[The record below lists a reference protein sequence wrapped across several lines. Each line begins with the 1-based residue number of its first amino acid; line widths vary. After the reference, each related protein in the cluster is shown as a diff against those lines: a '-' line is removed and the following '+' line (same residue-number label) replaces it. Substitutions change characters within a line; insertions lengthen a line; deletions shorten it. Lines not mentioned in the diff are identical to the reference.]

1 MNDVVIIG
9 AGVVGASVAR
19 ELSKY
24 DLKVT
29 VLDKENDVSNGTTKA
44 NSAIVHGGYDPR
56 ENTLMAKY
64 NVRGNEMYESICE
77 ELSVPFKRTG
87 ALIIG
92 SNEEDKNMLEILLDR
107 GTANG
112 VKGLEIICGDE
123 ALKREPNINKN
134 TTCALYAPSVAIVG
148 PWELTIALMEN
159 AVVNGVNL
167 ELNSKVTGIK
177 KNEDFYEIEVNGKKT
192 IASKYI
198 INAAGLYCD
207 DMHNMVS
214 REKQKVKAVQ
224 GEYYILD
231 KRAGNTVSSV
241 IFQCPTTTGKGVLVA
256 PTVHGNLLVGPN
268 AKTVENKDYV
278 SNTLEGLNTVREG
291 ALMSVPSINFRDS
304 IRNFS
309 GNRCYLEGIS
319 DFVIEEVKDAKGFFD
334 IAGIKSPG
342 LTAAPAIAEDIVKM
356 LENSGLT
363 LNKDANFNPIREKI
377 NFISLSAEEKH
388 ELIKKDSSY
397 GKMVCRCESV
407 TEGEVIDS
415 IRRPVGATTITGVKK
430 RCGAGL
436 GRCQGGFCMP
446 RIQEILANE
455 LGKKLE
461 EIVLDKEGSYILTGQ
476 TKN

>member
-19 ELSKY
+19 ELSRY

-29 VLDKENDVSNGTTKA
+29 VLEKENDVSNGTTKA
-44 NSAIVHGGYDPR
+44 NSAIVHGGYDPH
-56 ENTLMAKY
+56 EGTLMAKY
-64 NVRGNEMYESICE
+64 NIRGSEMYPKICD

-87 ALIIG
+87 ALVIG
-92 SNEEDKNMLEILLDR
+92 KSEEDKKMLETLLNR
-107 GTANG
+107 GIANG
-112 VKGLEIICGDE
+112 VKGLEIISGSE
-123 ALKREPNINKN
+123 VLKREPNINKN

-167 ELNSKVTGIK
+167 KLNSKVTAINKENG
-177 KNEDFYEIEVNGKKT
+177 FYEIEINGKEVVS
-192 IASKYI
+192 AKYV

-207 DMHNMVS
+207 DIHNMVS
-214 REKQKVKAVQ
+214 SKMQKVRPIQ

-231 KRAGNTVSSV
+231 KRAGNIVSSV
-241 IFQCPTTTGKGVLVA
+241 IFQCPTTSGKGILVG
-256 PTVHGNLLVGPN
+256 PTVHGNIIIGPN
-268 AKTVENKDYV
+268 AKAIDNKDYV

-309 GNRCYLEGIS
+309 GNRCHLQDIS
-319 DFVIEEVKDAKGFFD
+319 DFVVEEVEDAKGFFD

-342 LTAAPAIAEDIVKM
+342 LTAAPAIAEDIVQM
-356 LENSGLT
+356 LERSGLP
-363 LNKDANFNPIREKI
+363 LYKNPDFNPIRKKHSFI
-377 NFISLSAEEKH
+377 NLSRAEKH
-388 ELIKKDSSY
+388 ELIKQDPSY

-407 TEGEVIDS
+407 PEGEIIDS

-430 RCGAGL
+430 RCRPGL

-446 RIQEILANE
+446 RVQEILANE
-455 LGKKLE
+455 LGKELE
-461 EIVLDKEGSYILTGQ
+461 EIVLDKEGSYILTGK
-476 TKN
+476 TKK